1 MTKRDCYDVLGIK
14 KSATDKEIKS
24 AYRKLAKKYH
34 PDANPGDKR
43 AEEKFKELSE
53 AYDILKDPEK
63 RKLYD
68 RFGHAAFDETMAGQ
82 GAYGPQGAQQGYG
95 SGWYNFGSTGNGGQ
109 YREYHFSSDDLGDI
123 FGDFFGGGS
132 GSGFAQGSGHGFA
145 HDFGGFGKG
154 TRAGGGKGA
163 DIETEMTISFD
174 EAVFGCTKKIYF
186 EGNQKK
192 PLEVK
197 IPAGIDEGQSVRL
210 RGNGHPGSSGMP
222 AGDMYIRVHIT
233 PKQGYER
240 KGMDVY
246 ITEEIP
252 YTTAVLGGDAIF
264 STLYGN
270 VKCRI
275 PAGTQ
280 SGSRIRIKNKGIQSM
295 KNPSVRGDEY
305 VTIQIAVPK
314 NPTQQEKNKIRELAE
329 LEQLKRVS

>member
-123 FGDFFGGGS
+123 FGDFFGG
-132 GSGFAQGSGHGFA
+132 
-145 HDFGGFGKG
+145 FGKG
-154 TRAGGGKGA
+154 AHTGGNKGA

-174 EAVFGCTKKIYF
+174 EAAFGCTKKIYF

-222 AGDMYIRVHIT
+222 SGDMYIRVHIT

-246 ITEEIP
+246 TTEEIP

-264 STLYGN
+264 GTLYGK

-305 VTIQIAVPK
+305 VTVQIAVPR
-314 NPTQQEKNKIRELAE
+314 NPTAQEKNKIRELAE
-329 LEQLKRVS
+329 LEQFKRVS

>member
-14 KSATDKEIKS
+14 KNATDKEIKS

-53 AYDILKDPEK
+53 AYDILKNPEK

-82 GAYGPQGAQQGYG
+82 GAYGQQGAQQSYG
-95 SGWYNFGSTGNGGQ
+95 SGWYDFGTTGNGGQ

-123 FGDFFGGGS
+123 FGDFFGG
-132 GSGFAQGSGHGFA
+132 
-145 HDFGGFGKG
+145 FGKG
-154 TRAGGGKGA
+154 THTGGNKGA

-174 EAVFGCTKKIYF
+174 EAAFGCTKKIYF

-222 AGDMYIRVHIT
+222 SGDMYIRVHIT

-246 ITEEIP
+246 TTEEIP

-264 STLYGN
+264 GTLYGK

-305 VTIQIAVPK
+305 VTVQIAVPR
-314 NPTQQEKNKIRELAE
+314 NPTAQEKNKIRELAE
-329 LEQLKRVS
+329 LEQFKRVS

>member
-1 MTKRDCYDVLGIK
+1 MTKRDCYDVLGVK
-14 KSATDKEIKS
+14 KNATDKEIKS

-53 AYDILKDPEK
+53 AYDILKNPEK

-82 GAYGPQGAQQGYG
+82 GAYGQQGAQQSYG
-95 SGWYNFGSTGNGGQ
+95 SGWYDFGTTGNGGQ

-123 FGDFFGGGS
+123 FGDFFGG
-132 GSGFAQGSGHGFA
+132 
-145 HDFGGFGKG
+145 FGKG
-154 TRAGGGKGA
+154 AHTGGNKGA

-174 EAVFGCTKKIYF
+174 EAAFGCTKKIYF

-222 AGDMYIRVHIT
+222 SGDMYIRVHIT

-246 ITEEIP
+246 TTEEIP

-264 STLYGN
+264 GTLYGK

-305 VTIQIAVPK
+305 VTVQIAVPR
-314 NPTQQEKNKIRELAE
+314 NPTAQEKNKIRELAE
-329 LEQLKRVS
+329 LEQLKRAS

>member
-1 MTKRDCYDVLGIK
+1 MTKRDYYDVLGVK
-14 KSATDKEIKS
+14 KNATDKEIKS

-82 GAYGPQGAQQGYG
+82 GAYGQQGAQQSYG
-95 SGWYNFGSTGNGGQ
+95 SGWYDFGTTGNGGQ

-123 FGDFFGGGS
+123 FGDFFGG
-132 GSGFAQGSGHGFA
+132 
-145 HDFGGFGKG
+145 FGKG
-154 TRAGGGKGA
+154 AHTGGNKGA

-222 AGDMYIRVHIT
+222 SGDMYIRVHIT

-246 ITEEIP
+246 TTEEIP

-264 STLYGN
+264 GTLYGK

-305 VTIQIAVPK
+305 VTVQIAVPR
-314 NPTQQEKNKIRELAE
+314 NPTAQEKNKIRELAE
-329 LEQLKRVS
+329 LEQLKRAS

>member
-1 MTKRDCYDVLGIK
+1 MTKRDCYDVLGVK
-14 KSATDKEIKS
+14 KNATDKEIKS

-53 AYDILKDPEK
+53 AYDILKNPEK

-82 GAYGPQGAQQGYG
+82 GAYGPQGAQQSYG
-95 SGWYNFGSTGNGGQ
+95 SGWYDFGTTGNGGQ

-123 FGDFFGGGS
+123 FGDFFGG
-132 GSGFAQGSGHGFA
+132 
-145 HDFGGFGKG
+145 FGKG
-154 TRAGGGKGA
+154 AHTGGNKGA

-174 EAVFGCTKKIYF
+174 EAAFGCTKKIYF

-222 AGDMYIRVHIT
+222 SGDMYIRVHIT

-246 ITEEIP
+246 TTEEIP

-264 STLYGN
+264 GTLYGK

-305 VTIQIAVPK
+305 VTVQIAVPR
-314 NPTQQEKNKIRELAE
+314 NPTAQEKNKIRELAE
-329 LEQLKRVS
+329 LEQFKRVS

>member
-14 KSATDKEIKS
+14 KNATDKEIKS

-82 GAYGPQGAQQGYG
+82 GAYGQQGAQQSYG
-95 SGWYNFGSTGNGGQ
+95 SGWYDFGTTGNGGQ

-123 FGDFFGGGS
+123 FGDFFGG
-132 GSGFAQGSGHGFA
+132 
-145 HDFGGFGKG
+145 FGKG
-154 TRAGGGKGA
+154 AHTGGNKGA

-174 EAVFGCTKKIYF
+174 EAAFGCTKKIYF

-222 AGDMYIRVHIT
+222 SGDMYIRVHIT

-246 ITEEIP
+246 TTEEIP

-264 STLYGN
+264 GTLYGKI
-270 VKCRI
+270 KCRI

-305 VTIQIAVPK
+305 VTVQIAVPR
-314 NPTQQEKNKIRELAE
+314 NPTAQEKNKIRELAE
-329 LEQLKRVS
+329 LEQFKRVS

>member
-14 KSATDKEIKS
+14 KNATDKEIKS

-53 AYDILKDPEK
+53 AYDILKNPEK

-82 GAYGPQGAQQGYG
+82 GAYGQQGAQQSYG
-95 SGWYNFGSTGNGGQ
+95 SGWYDFGTTGNGGQ

-123 FGDFFGGGS
+123 FGDFFGG
-132 GSGFAQGSGHGFA
+132 
-145 HDFGGFGKG
+145 FGKG
-154 TRAGGGKGA
+154 AHTGGNKGA

-174 EAVFGCTKKIYF
+174 EAAFGCTKKIYF

-222 AGDMYIRVHIT
+222 SGDMYIRVHIT

-246 ITEEIP
+246 TTEEIP

-264 STLYGN
+264 GTLYGK

-305 VTIQIAVPK
+305 VTVQIAVPR
-314 NPTQQEKNKIRELAE
+314 NPTAQEKNKIRELAE
-329 LEQLKRVS
+329 LEQLKIAS

>member
-14 KSATDKEIKS
+14 KNATDKEIKS

-34 PDANPGDKR
+34 PDAKR

-53 AYDILKDPEK
+53 AYDILKNPEK

-82 GAYGPQGAQQGYG
+82 GAYGQQGAQQSYG
-95 SGWYNFGSTGNGGQ
+95 SGWYDFGTTGNGGQ

-123 FGDFFGGGS
+123 FGDFFGG
-132 GSGFAQGSGHGFA
+132 
-145 HDFGGFGKG
+145 FGKG
-154 TRAGGGKGA
+154 AHTGGNKGA

-174 EAVFGCTKKIYF
+174 EAAFGCTKKIYF

-222 AGDMYIRVHIT
+222 SGDMYIRVHIT

-246 ITEEIP
+246 TTEEIP

-264 STLYGN
+264 GTLYGK

-305 VTIQIAVPK
+305 VTVQIAVPR
-314 NPTQQEKNKIRELAE
+314 NPTAQEKNKIRELAE
-329 LEQLKRVS
+329 LEQFKRVS

>member
-1 MTKRDCYDVLGIK
+1 MATKRDYYEVLGVQKNASQEEIK
-14 KSATDKEIKS
+14 K

-82 GAYGPQGAQQGYG
+82 GPYGPQGAQQGYG
-95 SGWYNFGSTGNGGQ
+95 SGWYDFGTTGNGSQ

-123 FGDFFGGGS
+123 FGDFFGG
-132 GSGFAQGSGHGFA
+132 
-145 HDFGGFGKG
+145 FGKG
-154 TRAGGGKGA
+154 THTGGNKGA

-174 EAVFGCTKKIYF
+174 EAAFGCTKKIYF

-222 AGDMYIRVHIT
+222 SGDMYIRVHIT

-246 ITEEIP
+246 TTEEIP

-264 STLYGN
+264 GTLYGKI
-270 VKCRI
+270 KCRI

-305 VTIQIAVPK
+305 VTVQIAVPR
-314 NPTQQEKNKIRELAE
+314 NPTAQEKNKIRELAE
-329 LEQLKRVS
+329 LEQLKRAS

>member
-14 KSATDKEIKS
+14 KNATDKEIKS

-68 RFGHAAFDETMAGQ
+68 RFGHKAFDETMARQ
-82 GAYGPQGAQQGYG
+82 GAYGSQGTKQGYG
-95 SGWYNFGSTGNGGQ
+95 RGWYDFGSTGNGGQ
-109 YREYHFSSDDLGDI
+109 YREYHFSSDDLGNI
-123 FGDFFGGGS
+123 FGDFFGG
-132 GSGFAQGSGHGFA
+132 
-145 HDFGGFGKG
+145 FGKG
-154 TRAGGGKGA
+154 THAGGNKGA
-163 DIETEMTISFD
+163 DIETEITISFD
-174 EAVFGCTKKIYF
+174 EAAFGCTKKIYF

-197 IPAGIDEGQSVRL
+197 IPAGIDEGQCVRL

-222 AGDMYIRVHIT
+222 SGDMYIKVHIT

-246 ITEEIP
+246 TTEEIP

-264 STLYGN
+264 STLYGK

-305 VTIQIAVPK
+305 VTVQIAVPN
-314 NPTQQEKNKIRELAE
+314 NPTPQERNKIRELAE
-329 LEQLKRVS
+329 LERLKRAS

>member
-68 RFGHAAFDETMAGQ
+68 RVGHAAFDETMAGQ

-123 FGDFFGGGS
+123 FGDFFGG
-132 GSGFAQGSGHGFA
+132 
-145 HDFGGFGKG
+145 FGKG
-154 TRAGGGKGA
+154 AHTGGNKGA

-174 EAVFGCTKKIYF
+174 EAAFGCTKKIYF

-222 AGDMYIRVHIT
+222 SGDMYIRVHIT

-246 ITEEIP
+246 TTEEIP

-264 STLYGN
+264 GTLYGK

-305 VTIQIAVPK
+305 VTVQIAVPR
-314 NPTQQEKNKIRELAE
+314 NPTAQEKNKIRELAE
-329 LEQLKRVS
+329 LEQFKRVS

>member
-14 KSATDKEIKS
+14 KNATDKEIKS

-53 AYDILKDPEK
+53 AYDILKNPEK

-82 GAYGPQGAQQGYG
+82 GAYGQQGAQQSYG
-95 SGWYNFGSTGNGGQ
+95 SGWYDFGTTGNGGQ

-123 FGDFFGGGS
+123 FGDFFGG
-132 GSGFAQGSGHGFA
+132 
-145 HDFGGFGKG
+145 FGKG
-154 TRAGGGKGA
+154 AHTGGNKGA

-174 EAVFGCTKKIYF
+174 EAAFGCTKKIYF

-222 AGDMYIRVHIT
+222 SGDMYIRVHIT

-246 ITEEIP
+246 TTEEIP

-264 STLYGN
+264 GTLYGK

-305 VTIQIAVPK
+305 VTVQIAVPR
-314 NPTQQEKNKIRELAE
+314 NPTAQEKNKIRELAE

>member
-14 KSATDKEIKS
+14 KNATDKEIKS

-82 GAYGPQGAQQGYG
+82 GPYGPQGAQQGYG
-95 SGWYNFGSTGNGGQ
+95 SGWYDFGTTGNGSQ

-123 FGDFFGGGS
+123 FGDFFGG
-132 GSGFAQGSGHGFA
+132 
-145 HDFGGFGKG
+145 FGKG
-154 TRAGGGKGA
+154 THTGGNKGA

-174 EAVFGCTKKIYF
+174 EAAFGCTKKIYF

-222 AGDMYIRVHIT
+222 SGDMYIRVHIT

-246 ITEEIP
+246 TTEEIP

-264 STLYGN
+264 GTLYGKI
-270 VKCRI
+270 KCRI

-305 VTIQIAVPK
+305 VTVQIAVPR
-314 NPTQQEKNKIRELAE
+314 NPTAQEKNKIRELAE
-329 LEQLKRVS
+329 LEQLKRAS

>member
-14 KSATDKEIKS
+14 KNATDKEIKS

-53 AYDILKDPEK
+53 AYDILKNPEK

-82 GAYGPQGAQQGYG
+82 GAYGPQGAQQSYG
-95 SGWYNFGSTGNGGQ
+95 SGWYDFGTTGNGGQ

-123 FGDFFGGGS
+123 FGDFFGG
-132 GSGFAQGSGHGFA
+132 
-145 HDFGGFGKG
+145 FGKG
-154 TRAGGGKGA
+154 AHTGGNKGA

-174 EAVFGCTKKIYF
+174 EAAFGCMKKIYF

-222 AGDMYIRVHIT
+222 SGDMYIRVHIT

-246 ITEEIP
+246 TTEEIT

-264 STLYGN
+264 GTLYGK

-305 VTIQIAVPK
+305 VTVQIAVPR
-314 NPTQQEKNKIRELAE
+314 NPTAQEKNKIRELAE
-329 LEQLKRVS
+329 LEQFKRVS

>member
-14 KSATDKEIKS
+14 KNATDKEIKS

-53 AYDILKDPEK
+53 AYDILKNPEK

-82 GAYGPQGAQQGYG
+82 GAYGQQGAQQSYG
-95 SGWYNFGSTGNGGQ
+95 SGWYDFGTTGNGSQ

-123 FGDFFGGGS
+123 FGDFFGG
-132 GSGFAQGSGHGFA
+132 
-145 HDFGGFGKG
+145 FGKG
-154 TRAGGGKGA
+154 AHTGGNKGA

-174 EAVFGCTKKIYF
+174 EAAFGCTKKIYF

-222 AGDMYIRVHIT
+222 SGDMYIRVHIT

-246 ITEEIP
+246 TTEEIP

-264 STLYGN
+264 GTLYGK

-305 VTIQIAVPK
+305 VTVQIAVPR
-314 NPTQQEKNKIRELAE
+314 NPTAQEKNKIRELAE
-329 LEQLKRVS
+329 LEQFKRVS

>member
-14 KSATDKEIKS
+14 KNATDKEIKS

-53 AYDILKDPEK
+53 AYDILKNPEK

-82 GAYGPQGAQQGYG
+82 GAYGQQGAQQSYG
-95 SGWYNFGSTGNGGQ
+95 SGWYDFGTTGNGGQ

-123 FGDFFGGGS
+123 FGDFFGG
-132 GSGFAQGSGHGFA
+132 
-145 HDFGGFGKG
+145 FGKG
-154 TRAGGGKGA
+154 THTGGNKGA

-174 EAVFGCTKKIYF
+174 EAAFGCTKKIYF

-222 AGDMYIRVHIT
+222 SGDMYIRVHIT

-246 ITEEIP
+246 TTEEIP

-264 STLYGN
+264 ATLYGK

-305 VTIQIAVPK
+305 VTVQIAVPR
-314 NPTQQEKNKIRELAE
+314 NPTAQEKNKIRELAE
-329 LEQLKRVS
+329 LEQFKRVS

>member
-1 MTKRDCYDVLGIK
+1 MNKRDCYDVLRIK
-14 KSATDKEIKS
+14 KNATDKEIKS

-53 AYDILKDPEK
+53 AYDILKNPEK

-82 GAYGPQGAQQGYG
+82 GAYGQQGAQQSYG
-95 SGWYNFGSTGNGGQ
+95 SGWYDFGTTGNGSQ

-123 FGDFFGGGS
+123 FGDFFGG
-132 GSGFAQGSGHGFA
+132 
-145 HDFGGFGKG
+145 FGKG
-154 TRAGGGKGA
+154 AHTGGNKGA

-174 EAVFGCTKKIYF
+174 EAAFGCTKKIYF

-222 AGDMYIRVHIT
+222 SGDMYIRVHIT

-246 ITEEIP
+246 TTEEIP

-264 STLYGN
+264 GTLYGK

-305 VTIQIAVPK
+305 VTVQIAVPR
-314 NPTQQEKNKIRELAE
+314 NPTAQEKNKIRELAE
-329 LEQLKRVS
+329 LEQLKRAS

>member
-1 MTKRDCYDVLGIK
+1 MTKRDCYDDLGIK
-14 KSATDKEIKS
+14 KNATDKEIKS

-53 AYDILKDPEK
+53 AYDILKNPEK

-82 GAYGPQGAQQGYG
+82 GAYGQQGDQQSYG
-95 SGWYNFGSTGNGGQ
+95 SGWYDFGTTGNGGQ

-123 FGDFFGGGS
+123 FGDFFGG
-132 GSGFAQGSGHGFA
+132 
-145 HDFGGFGKG
+145 FGKG
-154 TRAGGGKGA
+154 AHTGGNKGA

-174 EAVFGCTKKIYF
+174 EAAFGCTKKIYF

-222 AGDMYIRVHIT
+222 SGDMYIRVHIT

-246 ITEEIP
+246 TTEEIP

-264 STLYGN
+264 GTLYGK

-305 VTIQIAVPK
+305 VTVQIAVPR
-314 NPTQQEKNKIRELAE
+314 NPTAQEKNKIRELAE
-329 LEQLKRVS
+329 LEQFKRVS

>member
-123 FGDFFGGGS
+123 FGDFFGGDS

-210 RGNGHPGSSGMP
+210 RGNGHSGSSGMP

-233 PKQGYER
+233 PKQGYDR

-280 SGSRIRIKNKGIQSM
+280 SGSKIRIKNKGIQSM

>member
-14 KSATDKEIKS
+14 KNATDKEIKS

-53 AYDILKDPEK
+53 AYDILKNPEK

-82 GAYGPQGAQQGYG
+82 GAYGQQGAQQSYG
-95 SGWYNFGSTGNGGQ
+95 SGWYDFGTTGNGGQ

-123 FGDFFGGGS
+123 FGDFFGG
-132 GSGFAQGSGHGFA
+132 
-145 HDFGGFGKG
+145 FGKG
-154 TRAGGGKGA
+154 AHTGGNKGA

-174 EAVFGCTKKIYF
+174 EAAFGCTKKIYF

-222 AGDMYIRVHIT
+222 SGDMYIRVHIT

-246 ITEEIP
+246 TTEEIP

-264 STLYGN
+264 GTLYGK

-305 VTIQIAVPK
+305 VTVQIAVPR
-314 NPTQQEKNKIRELAE
+314 NPTAQEKNKIRELAE
-329 LEQLKRVS
+329 LEQFKRVS

>member
-14 KSATDKEIKS
+14 KNATDKEIKS

-68 RFGHAAFDETMAGQ
+68 RFGHAAFDETMAGH
-82 GAYGPQGAQQGYG
+82 GAYGQQGAQQSYG
-95 SGWYNFGSTGNGGQ
+95 SGWYDFGTTGNGGQ

-123 FGDFFGGGS
+123 FGDFFGG
-132 GSGFAQGSGHGFA
+132 
-145 HDFGGFGKG
+145 FGKG
-154 TRAGGGKGA
+154 AHTGGNKGA

-174 EAVFGCTKKIYF
+174 EAAFGCTKKIYF

-222 AGDMYIRVHIT
+222 SGDMYIRVHIT

-246 ITEEIP
+246 TTEEIP

-264 STLYGN
+264 GTLYGK

-305 VTIQIAVPK
+305 VTVQIAVPR
-314 NPTQQEKNKIRELAE
+314 NPTAQEKNKIRELAE
-329 LEQLKRVS
+329 LEQFKRVS

>member
-14 KSATDKEIKS
+14 KNATDKEIKS

-82 GAYGPQGAQQGYG
+82 GPYGPQGAQQGYG
-95 SGWYNFGSTGNGGQ
+95 SGWYDFGTTGNGSQ

-123 FGDFFGGGS
+123 FGDFFGG
-132 GSGFAQGSGHGFA
+132 
-145 HDFGGFGKG
+145 FGKG
-154 TRAGGGKGA
+154 AHTGGNKGA

-174 EAVFGCTKKIYF
+174 EAAFGCTKKIYF

-210 RGNGHPGSSGMP
+210 RGNGHPGSSRMP
-222 AGDMYIRVHIT
+222 SGDMYIRVHIT

-246 ITEEIP
+246 TTEEIP

-264 STLYGN
+264 GTLYGK

-305 VTIQIAVPK
+305 VTVQIAVPR
-314 NPTQQEKNKIRELAE
+314 NPTAQEKNKIRELAE
-329 LEQLKRVS
+329 LEQFKRVS

>member
-14 KSATDKEIKS
+14 KNATDKEIKS

-43 AEEKFKELSE
+43 SEERFKELSE

-68 RFGHAAFDETMAGQ
+68 KFGYAVFDGSMGGQ
-82 GAYGPQGAQQGYG
+82 GTYGSQGTQQGYG
-95 SGWYNFGSTGNGGQ
+95 SEWYDFGRTGNGGQ

-123 FGDFFGGGS
+123 FSDFFRGNAS
-132 GSGFAQGSGHGFA
+132 GAFKTQG
-145 HDFGGFGKG
+145 D
-154 TRAGGGKGA
+154 

-174 EAVFGCTKKIYF
+174 EAAFGCTKKIYF

-210 RGNGHPGSSGMP
+210 KGNGHPGTGGMP
-222 AGDMYIRVHIT
+222 AGDMYIRVHIA
-233 PKQGYER
+233 PKAGYER

-246 ITEEIP
+246 TTEDIP

-264 STLYGN
+264 DTLYGK
-270 VKCRI
+270 VKCKI

-280 SGSRIRIKNKGIQSM
+280 SGSKIRIRNKGIQSM
-295 KNPSVRGDEY
+295 KNSSVRGDEY
-305 VTIQIAVPK
+305 VTVQIAVPK
-314 NPTQQEKNKIRELAE
+314 TLNHQEREKIRELAE
-329 LEQLKRVS
+329 LERLTKVS

>member
-14 KSATDKEIKS
+14 KNATDKEIKS

-53 AYDILKDPEK
+53 AYDILKNPEK

-82 GAYGPQGAQQGYG
+82 GAYGQQGAQQSYG
-95 SGWYNFGSTGNGGQ
+95 SGWYDFGTTGNGGQ

-123 FGDFFGGGS
+123 FGDFFGG
-132 GSGFAQGSGHGFA
+132 
-145 HDFGGFGKG
+145 FGKG
-154 TRAGGGKGA
+154 AHTGGNKGA

-174 EAVFGCTKKIYF
+174 EAAFGCTKKIYF

-222 AGDMYIRVHIT
+222 SGDMYIRVHIT

-246 ITEEIP
+246 TTEEIP
-252 YTTAVLGGDAIF
+252 YTTAVLGGYAIF
-264 STLYGN
+264 GTLYGK

-305 VTIQIAVPK
+305 VTVQIAVPR
-314 NPTQQEKNKIRELAE
+314 NPTAQEKNKIRELAE
-329 LEQLKRVS
+329 LEQLKRAS

>member
-1 MTKRDCYDVLGIK
+1 MTKRDYYDVLGVK
-14 KSATDKEIKS
+14 KNATDQEIKS

-53 AYDILKDPEK
+53 AYDILKNPEK

-82 GAYGPQGAQQGYG
+82 GAYGPQGAQQSYG
-95 SGWYNFGSTGNGGQ
+95 SGWYDFGTTGNGGQ

-123 FGDFFGGGS
+123 FGDFFGG
-132 GSGFAQGSGHGFA
+132 
-145 HDFGGFGKG
+145 FGKG
-154 TRAGGGKGA
+154 AHTGGNKGA

-174 EAVFGCTKKIYF
+174 EAAFGCTKKIYF

-222 AGDMYIRVHIT
+222 SGDMYIRVHIT

-246 ITEEIP
+246 TTEEIP

-264 STLYGN
+264 GTLYGK

-305 VTIQIAVPK
+305 VTVQIAVPR
-314 NPTQQEKNKIRELAE
+314 NPTAQEKNKIRELAE
-329 LEQLKRVS
+329 LEQFKRVS